1 MMRSVAAAVVLCAI
15 PKVAYGDACGD
26 AFTQSSKLAR
36 HGKLLEARAAL
47 RTCAAIGC
55 PETMRTLCTHDLEAI
70 EPRIPSVVIRARD
83 PDTQRDLVDVVVHVD
98 GVLLE
103 GALDGAAR
111 EVDPGLHTFRF
122 ERAGLAPLEQ
132 QNVIVE
138 AEKSRLIDA
147 QWARTESPQPGLG
160 SQRRP
165 IPWSVWLTGS
175 LAVAA
180 AGVWGVSGVDG
191 FVQESSLGSCKA
203 TGCPHPEVQGTQ
215 ALFNVADVAGATT
228 LALAALTTVLILT
241 RPTVTTTHVG
251 WFVGGPLI
259 GGRF

>member
-1 MMRSVAAAVVLCAI
+1 MMRWVAVAAVCAI
-15 PKVAYGDACGD
+15 PKFAYGDACGD

-47 RTCAAIGC
+47 RTCAAVGC

-70 EPRIPSVVIRARD
+70 EPRVPSVVIRARD

-122 ERAGLAPLEQ
+122 ERAGLAPSEQ
-132 QNVIVE
+132 QDVIAE
-138 AEKSRLIDA
+138 GEKSRLIDA
-147 QWARTESPQPGLG
+147 QWGGTASSPPAAAD

-191 FVQESSLGSCKA
+191 FVQESNLGSCKA
-203 TGCPHPEVQGTQ
+203 AGCPHGEVQNTQ
-215 ALFNVADVAGATT
+215 TLFNVADVAGATT
-228 LALAALTTVLILT
+228 IALAALTTVLILT
-241 RPTVTTTHVG
+241 RPTVTATHAG
-251 WFVGGPLI
+251 WFFRGPLF